1 MRLSW
6 LILLLPLTAH
16 ADLYRW
22 IDPESGSV
30 KLSSQPPSDPRI
42 EPQVVPY
49 KAPPPKLAPKPAAR
63 ATPTSPTPVAPSTAD
78 LEVRW
83 RMLAAQIASIPP
95 QELRSG
101 SERVREQLLA
111 LQATRAE
118 LDRVDPAGVARR
130 NAEMAAMI
138 QRAPNKAP

>member
-1 MRLSW
+1 MRRRLSW
-6 LILLLPLTAH
+6 LILLLPLSAH

-22 IDPESGSV
+22 IDPETGSV

-49 KAPPPKLAPKPAAR
+49 KAPPPKLAPKPAAT
-63 ATPTSPTPVAPSTAD
+63 ATTPVSPSTAD

-138 QRAPNKAP
+138 QRAPSKAP